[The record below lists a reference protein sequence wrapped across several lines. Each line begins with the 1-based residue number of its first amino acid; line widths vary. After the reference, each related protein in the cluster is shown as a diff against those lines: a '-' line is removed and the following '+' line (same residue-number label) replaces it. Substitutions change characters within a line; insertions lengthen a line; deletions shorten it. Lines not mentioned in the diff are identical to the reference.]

1 MQIENSKEWCAVS
14 YFAAAFARSGGEWV
28 ASETDLDDV
37 ETVEDVVDAVHQ
49 VESDDEIV
57 LVFVEEENW
66 FGVVRVEGDEE
77 PRVYV
82 SDGAETFRS
91 PVGEAL
97 VSELAE
103 EHRLAA
109 VVAGDVGGEVPVPA
123 TDLDEDE
130 DEPVELPSEPIGEA
144 GLLDDLG
151 IRAED
156 LNRLAEAIGT
166 PPAAAVAFLAERLG
180 FAEALEAV
188 R

>member
-1 MQIENSKEWCAVS
+1 MS

-37 ETVEDVVDAVHQ
+37 ETVEDVVDAVQ
-49 VESDDEIV
+49 EVETDDEIV

-82 SDGAETFRS
+82 SDGAETLRS

-97 VSELAE
+97 VSELVE

-109 VVAGDVGGEVPVPA
+109 VVAGDVGEVPVPA

-130 DEPVELPSEPIGEA
+130 DTPVMLPAEPIGEA

-166 PPAAAVAFLAERLG
+166 SPAAAVTFLAERLG

>member
-1 MQIENSKEWCAVS
+1 MS
-14 YFAAAFARSGGEWV
+14 YFAAAFARSGDEWV

-37 ETVEDVVDAVHQ
+37 ETVEDVVDAVQ
-49 VESDDEIV
+49 DVESDDENV
-57 LVFVEEENW
+57 LVLVEEENW
-66 FGVVRVEGDEE
+66 FAVVRVEGDEE

-82 SDGAETFRS
+82 SDGAETLRS

-97 VSELAE
+97 VSELVE

-109 VVAGDVGGEVPVPA
+109 VVAGDAGADLPVVPA

-130 DEPVELPSEPIGEA
+130 DEPVELPAEPIGEA

-156 LNRLAEAIGT
+156 LNRLAAAIGT
-166 PPAAAVAFLAERLG
+166 PPSAAVTFLAERLG